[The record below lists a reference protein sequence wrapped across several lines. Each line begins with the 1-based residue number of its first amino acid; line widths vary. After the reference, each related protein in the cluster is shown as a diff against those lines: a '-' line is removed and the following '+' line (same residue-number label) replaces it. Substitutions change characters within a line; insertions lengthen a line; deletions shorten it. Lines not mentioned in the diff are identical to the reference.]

1 MEACNKW
8 KRKQVIDVK
17 KQTENSLHIA
27 NLKEIQKKYI

>member
-1 MEACNKW
+1 MKKKTGYRC
-8 KRKQVIDVK
+8 K